1 MAATGELRMNNLLK
15 IGGGAGFLDD
25 RIEPALDILENGNV
39 DFLMLEHLAERTL
52 ALLQEAKRSGKPGHV
67 ANLRHRME
75 TLLPPAAERDVRIV
89 TNLGGADPVGAAELV
104 RKVCAERGLGHLK
117 VAAVTG
123 DDITELVR
131 GLDPVLEETGEPLS
145 RLGTPLICANAY
157 IGAFEMKEALD
168 EGADVVLAGRVA
180 DPALAIAPL
189 AHHFGWK
196 TNDYDKLALG
206 VMVGHMLECAGHAT
220 GGNYADG
227 GRRVVPELDRLGFPI
242 AEVDE
247 TGVTITKTATSGGLV
262 DRHVVRQQLL
272 YELGDPSDYRTPDV
286 VMDISNVVAME
297 QGPDRVHLEGVQGR
311 ERPELLKVLCG
322 VDNGWLGTAEISYG
336 GWNAAARAK
345 LAGEVVTKR
354 LRRDSKASNLP
365 LRVDVIGVDSVF
377 LFGEARE
384 DMLDARLRFCVRAPD
399 RETAQHA
406 LSEAETLATNGPAG
420 GGGKTQSLR
429 RTIRTYATYMPR
441 ERISPTW
448 RMVP

>member
-1 MAATGELRMNNLLK
+1 MSNLLK

-25 RIEPALDILENGNV
+25 RIEPALDILEHGNV

-75 TLLPPAAERDVRIV
+75 TLLPPAAERGVRIV
-89 TNLGGADPVGAAELV
+89 TNLGGADPVGAAKLV
-104 RKVCAERGLGHLK
+104 RTVCMERDLGHLN

-131 GLDPVLEETGEPLS
+131 GLDPTLEETGEPLS
-145 RLGTPLICANAY
+145 HLRTPLICANAY

-180 DPALAIAPL
+180 DPALAVAPL
-189 AHHFGWK
+189 AHHFGWRK
-196 TNDYDKLALG
+196 DDYDKLALG
-206 VMVGHMLECAGHAT
+206 IMAGHMLECAGHAT

-247 TGVTITKTATSGGLV
+247 SGVTITKTPTSGGLV

-286 VMDISNVVAME
+286 IMDISEVVATE
-297 QGPDRVHLEGVQGR
+297 QGPDRVQLQGVRGR
-311 ERPELLKVLCG
+311 ERPEMLKVLCG

-336 GWNAAARAK
+336 GWNAAVRAR

-354 LRRDSKASNLP
+354 LRRDTRVSNLP

-377 LFGEARE
+377 LFGETRE
-384 DMLDARLRFCVRAPD
+384 DMLDARLRFCVRAAD

-429 RTIRTYATYMPR
+429 RTIRTYATYLPR
-441 ERISPTW
+441 DLIKPDW
-448 RMVP
+448 RMVQ